1 VPQYPLGFTCKLVY
15 AREHTTAEKETAVVD
30 TTAVKFFNVER
41 LGLAPVIASSAH
53 RIAYAL
59 DVWGHAGI

>member
-1 VPQYPLGFTCKLVY
+1 VLLKG
-15 AREHTTAEKETAVVD
+15 TAVAD
-30 TTAVKFFNVER
+30 TTAAKFFNVER

-59 DVWGHAGI
+59 DMRSHAGI